1 MKIGITCYPT
11 YGGSGVVATELGKRL
26 ALLGEEVHFISYA
39 LPYRLSTFTANIF
52 FHEVDVLHYP
62 LFQYP
67 PYTLSLASKMVE
79 VAERHQLDLLHV
91 HYAIPHATSAYLAQQ
106 MLASR
111 KLKYITTLHGTDI
124 TLIGSDPSFFNITKF
139 SIENSSGIT
148 AVSQYLKN
156 ETEHVFK
163 LKKNIEVI
171 YNFIPIEISV
181 SADRKKLRK
190 NFAGDD
196 EYVLTHI
203 SNFRPLKR
211 VTDLVPIIKKV
222 SQHKK
227 VKLLM
232 VGDGPERYKTEEQC
246 RRENICQQVFFLGK
260 LENIQDILAISDLVL
275 IPSASES
282 FGLVALEALAFGV
295 PCVSTNAGGLP
306 EVNRHGE
313 TGFTVNI
320 GDLDAFAEAILN
332 ILSDPALARA
342 MSQRGRE
349 VAVTEFSAAK
359 IIPQYLKYYKKILS
373 A

>member
-39 LPYRLSTFTANIF
+39 LPYRLSGLTSNIF
-52 FHEVDVLHYP
+52 FHEVEVLQYP

-67 PYTLSLASKMVE
+67 PYSLSLASKMAE
-79 VAERHQLDLLHV
+79 VAEHHHLDLLHV

-106 MLASR
+106 MMADR
-111 KLKYITTLHGTDI
+111 NLKYITTLHGTDI
-124 TLIGSDPSFFNITKF
+124 TLIGSDPSYFNITRF
-139 SIENSSGIT
+139 SIENSSGVT
-148 AVSQYLKN
+148 AVSHYLKN
-156 ETEHVFK
+156 ETETVFK

-171 YNFIPIEISV
+171 YNFIPIEITSPPN
-181 SADRKKLRK
+181 KKNLRNK
-190 NFAGDD
+190 FATDD
-196 EYVLTHI
+196 EYILTHI

-222 SQHKK
+222 LQHKK

-232 VGDGPERYKTEEQC
+232 VGDGPERYKTEVQC
-246 RRENICQQVFFLGK
+246 RQENICQHVFFLGK
-260 LENIQDILAISDLVL
+260 QENIQDILAISDLVL
-275 IPSASES
+275 LPSASES
-282 FGLVALEALAFGV
+282 FGLVALEALAYGV

-320 GDLDAFAEAILN
+320 GDLEAFGEAIVT
-332 ILSDPALARA
+332 ILSDRRLAQA
-342 MSQRGRE
+342 MSLRGRE
-349 VAVTEFSAAK
+349 IAEAEFSAAK
-359 IIPQYLKYYKKILS
+359 IIPQYINYYNKILRV
-373 A
+373 